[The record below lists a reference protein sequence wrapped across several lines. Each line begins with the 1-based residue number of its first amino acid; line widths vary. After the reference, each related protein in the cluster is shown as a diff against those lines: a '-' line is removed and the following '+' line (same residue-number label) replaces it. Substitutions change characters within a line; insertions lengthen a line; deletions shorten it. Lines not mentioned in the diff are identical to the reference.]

1 MLDSAQEK
9 ISEGLE
15 KAVNS
20 VKNERAEAYKKN
32 GNPSIHHID
41 SLISNYSNTNA
52 AISGGAGLIPGPLG
66 MAATIPEIIAVTRN
80 QMAMIHDIGAAH
92 NQNKE
97 VPKEL
102 IIGVML
108 SASGSAATSLFV
120 IQGQKIMAK
129 RVGARALQQ
138 VIKILGGKITQQMGK
153 SMVAKYAPFIGAVVM
168 AGWSRYSTQKI
179 GEEAKDF
186 FSKYEVVYESEEV
199 IETVTVDDITVEE
212 TADTKLTKLKIQIL
226 INMLQI
232 DGTIDQ
238 KEIDFVTS
246 FINKTDLSE
255 SDKNDL
261 IKQIETKTVKEID
274 YTVFKNNQTEAMY
287 LIIDLVAL
295 AKADGVFHEAEKVY
309 VKELGTMFNI
319 KDDVI
324 NMWIQ

>member
-1 MLDSAQEK
+1 MLDSIEEK
-9 ISEGLE
+9 VSEGLE
-15 KAVNS
+15 KAVNG
-20 VKNERAEAYKKN
+20 VKNERAEAYKNN
-32 GNPSIHHID
+32 GNPLIHQID

-52 AISGGAGLIPGPLG
+52 AISGGAGLIPGPFG
-66 MAATIPEIIAVTRN
+66 MAAAIPEIIAVTRN

-97 VPKEL
+97 IKNEL
-102 IIGVML
+102 ILGVML
-108 SASGSAATSLFV
+108 SASGSAATSLMV
-120 IQGQKIMAK
+120 VHGQKIMVK

-138 VIKILGGKITQQMGK
+138 VIKVLGGKITQQAAK
-153 SMVAKYAPFIGAVVM
+153 SMAAKWLPLAGAIAM
-168 AGWSRYSTQKI
+168 AAWSRYSTQQI
-179 GEEAKDF
+179 GEKAKDTF
-186 FSKYEVVYESEEV
+186 KLECVYESEEV
-199 IETVTVDDITVEE
+199 TETVTVDEVVANE

-274 YTVFKNNQTEAMY
+274 YTVFKNDKTEAMY
-287 LIIDLVAL
+287 LLIDLIAL
-295 AKADGVFHEAEKVY
+295 AKADGVFHETEQKY
-309 VKELGTMFNI
+309 VKELGIMFNI
-319 KDDVI
+319 KDDVVK
-324 NMWIQ
+324 MLMA